1 MSRSGNSLPPVLRT
15 DVLERPENQRLETDL
30 IYPVSFSQSSVRFV
44 FPRKGILDS
53 NSQFKFKLTAERSDG
68 AAFGADEFC
77 FLPTFTGAASAISR
91 AFLEIGGRRVATL
104 QDVGHFL
111 TWKRTHYSNEY
122 REGIAKPKM
131 GGDDVFLGSAS
142 SAYPP
147 AAPYGQV
154 GRFSNPMA
162 QSVAAGNNKTQNKYH
177 LKKSA
182 QESPEWVL
190 SLSQLIPMM
199 RGVMLPLFAIRQ
211 EVSLTI
217 EFQKDELNTRIMR
230 NNTLVAAAVPCKSS
244 FVQADTYIMAD
255 FLFYPELLGALGNEI
270 NGKGGYDL
278 VYDEVQV
285 AYNNDKHPQPPAP
298 APPGWNA
305 GDIVRIETFLP
316 LGGKRVKSVIQQSQL
331 GTGADEGD
339 VLGGIYNSQ
348 DCLNSS
354 ESMNLTID
362 SKPFYAIAIK
372 NGSLQFSETNQVEG
386 VPLQLADIN
395 YSMFSERGLIQAPNT
410 GGTNVEGITDRT
422 FNGLDQ
428 QDGGLMHW
436 LGIKIANAANQG
448 VRMSN
453 TPMIWSRERVVS
465 AGEEIQDWTLRYF
478 ITTERV
484 LNISNGIVNMIE

>member
-1 MSRSGNSLPPVLRT
+1 
-15 DVLERPENQRLETDL
+15 LER
-30 IYPVSFSQSSVRFV
+30 
-44 FPRKGILDS
+44 
-53 NSQFKFKLTAERSDG
+53 
-68 AAFGADEFC
+68 
-77 FLPTFTGAASAISR
+77 
-91 AFLEIGGRRVATL
+91 
-104 QDVGHFL
+104 
-111 TWKRTHYSNEY
+111 W
-122 REGIAKPKM
+122 
-131 GGDDVFLGSAS
+131 
-142 SAYPP
+142 
-147 AAPYGQV
+147 
-154 GRFSNPMA
+154 
-162 QSVAAGNNKTQNKYH
+162 
-177 LKKSA
+177 
-182 QESPEWVL
+182 
-190 SLSQLIPMM
+190 
-199 RGVMLPLFAIRQ
+199 
-211 EVSLTI
+211 
-217 EFQKDELNTRIMR
+217 
-230 NNTLVAAAVPCKSS
+230 
-244 FVQADTYIMAD
+244 
-255 FLFYPELLGALGNEI
+255 
-270 NGKGGYDL
+270 
-278 VYDEVQV
+278 
-285 AYNNDKHPQPPAP
+285 
-298 APPGWNA
+298 
-305 GDIVRIETFLP
+305 IETFLP
-316 LGGKRVKSVIQQSQL
+316 LGGKRVKSVVQQSQL

>member
-104 QDVGHFL
+104 QDVGHYL

-131 GGDDVFLGSAS
+131 GGDDVFLGSQS

-147 AAPYGQV
+147 VAPFGTI
-154 GRFSNPMA
+154 GRPSNPMA
-162 QSVAAGNNKTQNKYH
+162 QSAAAGNNTTADRFQ
-177 LKKSA
+177 LKKAA
-182 QESPEWVL
+182 QDSPEWVL

-217 EFQKDELNTRIMR
+217 EFAPDELNTRIMR
-230 NNTLVAAAVPCKSS
+230 SNALVAAAQPCRST
-244 FVQADTYIMAD
+244 FIQADTYMMAD
-255 FLFYPELLGALGNEI
+255 FLFYPELLGALGAEI
-270 NGKGGYDL
+270 NGAGGYDM
-278 VYDEVQV
+278 VYDEIQV
-285 AYNNDKHPQPPAP
+285 AYNNDKHPVPPAP
-298 APPGWNA
+298 APPGWNV
-305 GDIVRIETFLP
+305 GDRVRVETFLP
-316 LGGKRVKSVIQQSQL
+316 LGGKRVKSVVQQSQL

-354 ESMNLTID
+354 ETMNLTID
-362 SKPFYAIAIK
+362 SKPFYAIPIG

-386 VPLQLADIN
+386 VPLQVADVN
-395 YSMFSERGLIQAPNT
+395 YSYFSEQGATQAPNT
-410 GGTNVEGITDRT
+410 GGTDIEGLTDRL
-422 FNGLDQ
+422 FNGLSQ
-428 QDGGLMHW
+428 EDGGLMHF

-453 TPMIWSRERVVS
+453 TPMIWSRARVVG
-465 AGEEIQDWTLRYF
+465 AGETLADWTLRYF